1 LGVLKTSA
9 AFFLQRIGLAK
20 NAIFKDVETSRLSW
34 RSQD

>member
-20 NAIFKDVETSRLSW
+20 NVIFKDAETSRLSW